1 MKSPHVSVI
10 IPTFNQQLYLGRCI
24 RSLLKQTMNDEDYEI
39 ILVNDGSNDNTKDA
53 LNPFMD
59 DIIYIENE
67 KNIGLAK
74 SLNIGIKQARG
85 QFIVRVDSDDFVHW
99 DYLKILSMHLQM
111 NHSMDAVC
119 CDYYLVDNDQN
130 IIEQVNI
137 INNPIG
143 CGIMFRL
150 SHLIEI
156 GLYDENFMMWED
168 KDLRMRFE
176 KKYKISRIELP
187 LYRYR
192 RHEQNMTN
200 NEEKAEKFS
209 KLLNYKHSNK

>member
-85 QFIVRVDSDDFVHW
+85 QFIVRVD
-99 DYLKILSMHLQM
+99 
-111 NHSMDAVC
+111 
-119 CDYYLVDNDQN
+119 
-130 IIEQVNI
+130 
-137 INNPIG
+137 
-143 CGIMFRL
+143 
-150 SHLIEI
+150 
-156 GLYDENFMMWED
+156 
-168 KDLRMRFE
+168 LR
-176 KKYKISRIELP
+176 
-187 LYRYR
+187 
-192 RHEQNMTN
+192 
-200 NEEKAEKFS
+200 
-209 KLLNYKHSNK
+209 

>member
-130 IIEQVNI
+130 IIEQVNS

>member
-130 IIEQVNI
+130 IIEQVNS

-143 CGIMFRL
+143 CVLCLGC
-150 SHLIEI
+150 LI
-156 GLYDENFMMWED
+156 
-168 KDLRMRFE
+168 
-176 KKYKISRIELP
+176 
-187 LYRYR
+187 
-192 RHEQNMTN
+192 
-200 NEEKAEKFS
+200 
-209 KLLNYKHSNK
+209 

>member
-53 LNPFMD
+53 LSPFMD
-59 DIIYIENE
+59 DIIYLENE

-130 IIEQVNI
+130 IIEQVNS
-137 INNPIG
+137 INKPIG

-192 RHEQNMTN
+192 QHPKNRSKNKQMV
-200 NEEKAEKFS
+200 KLYRSKF
-209 KLLNYKHSNK
+209 KNA

>member
-1 MKSPHVSVI
+1 
-10 IPTFNQQLYLGRCI
+10 
-24 RSLLKQTMNDEDYEI
+24 
-39 ILVNDGSNDNTKDA
+39 
-53 LNPFMD
+53 MD

-130 IIEQVNI
+130 IIEQVNS

-156 GLYDENFMMWED
+156 GL
-168 KDLRMRFE
+168 
-176 KKYKISRIELP
+176 
-187 LYRYR
+187 
-192 RHEQNMTN
+192 
-200 NEEKAEKFS
+200 
-209 KLLNYKHSNK
+209 